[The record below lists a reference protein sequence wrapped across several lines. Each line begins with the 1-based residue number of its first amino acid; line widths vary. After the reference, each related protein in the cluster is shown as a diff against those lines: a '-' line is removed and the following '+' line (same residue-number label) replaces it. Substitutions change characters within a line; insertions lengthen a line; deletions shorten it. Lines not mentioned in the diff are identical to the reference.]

1 MTDAETLA
9 LDRAGRFGRTG
20 YTSLLL
26 GDGGA
31 GDPSSDADEP
41 TADAGKIRF
50 LGFEAVSVAA
60 IMPTLWC
67 EPGTRLFGQAKCLL
81 GHQMADP
88 AGEARQEKLAKS

>member
-26 GDGGA
+26 GGGGA

-41 TADAGKIRF
+41 TADAGKILF

-60 IMPTLWC
+60 IMPILSC
-67 EPGTRLFGQAKCLL
+67 EPGTRLFRQTKCLP
-81 GHQMADP
+81 GHQMTDP
-88 AGEARQEKLAKS
+88 AGGARQEKLAKS